1 MVSDAIIEH
10 LTNRLTVSVQS
21 STVVGPP
28 AEWPRSPANVQHQEM
43 AETSLES
50 ARIWTRLRRYGQNM
64 NAFHLK
70 RVLLTYL
77 SKVSSPVYGRPAVEG
92 VFHREVSRVWGALKE
107 GTQGTDISIPAR
119 PMQREAAV

>member
-28 AEWPRSPANVQHQEM
+28 AEWPRSPANVQDNVQHQEM

-70 RVLLTYL
+70 RLLLTYL
-77 SKVSSPVYGRPAVEG
+77 SKVGPPVYGRPAVEG
-92 VFHREVSRVWGALKE
+92 VFHREVSRV
-107 GTQGTDISIPAR
+107 
-119 PMQREAAV
+119 